1 MCHVVNFISKIKIY
15 YMTDV
20 SQNDLQFVKRL
31 LSKVFSLMFL
41 TRWPCKLTIFNAIK
55 DLEENNLET
64 LI

>member
-1 MCHVVNFISKIKIY
+1 
-15 YMTDV
+15 MTDV